1 MDDVY
6 GIFDLNLKRD
16 ENILRSIDEIDKV
29 KNEHHLYEIHP
40 TNNETIS
47 GYIETYN
54 NQLIDFETK
63 VLYTDKEIWEI
74 SSWQEEHPGFFIQI
88 I

>member
-1 MDDVY
+1 MITNKKKFYNIDD
-6 GIFDLNLKRD
+6 I
-16 ENILRSIDEIDKV
+16 V
-29 KNEHHLYEIHP
+29 KIKHEHHLYEIHP
-40 TNNETIS
+40 TNNDLIS

-54 NQLIDFETK
+54 NKLIDFETK
-63 VLYTDKEIWEI
+63 ELYTDKEIWEI